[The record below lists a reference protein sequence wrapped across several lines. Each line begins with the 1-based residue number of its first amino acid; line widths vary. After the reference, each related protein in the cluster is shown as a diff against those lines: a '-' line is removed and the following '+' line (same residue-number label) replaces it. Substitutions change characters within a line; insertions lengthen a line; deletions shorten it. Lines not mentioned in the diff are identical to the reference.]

1 METGS
6 LGMKY
11 DDRTNPLDKVFL
23 ESYEITKSVSK
34 APFAAQIF
42 GNAALEHG
50 KKYGSTAEH
59 LCKIAHKN
67 HKHSVNNP
75 YAQFK
80 KEYTLD

>member
-50 KKYGSTAEH
+50 KK
-59 LCKIAHKN
+59 IW
-67 HKHSVNNP
+67 
-75 YAQFK
+75 
-80 KEYTLD
+80 